1 MSKFQVLIAALVA
14 TASLGMAGT
23 AAAQSSSSNTSNN
36 PSAYVGAN
44 VGVYNKYS
52 IGCDAGVNCDRTAK
66 LGGKI
71 YGGYDFGSYGVEAL
85 VFGVKSAQGSVRPGA
100 TSVPGSVSETGVGV
114 VGVLPYAVGDFTL
127 KGKLGLAYARGKAS
141 YAGGVSDKSMFTPLV
156 GASVSYP
163 INKTVAVSADWD
175 QFRAKY
181 ATDRSVHVNM
191 FSVGLSTKF

>member
-1 MSKFQVLIAALVA
+1 MSKFQVLITSLAATAALGLA
-14 TASLGMAGT
+14 GAAS
-23 AAAQSSSSNTSNN
+23 AQSSSSNTA

-44 VGVYNKYS
+44 VGLYNKYS
-52 IGCDAGVNCDRTAK
+52 IGCDAGTTCDRSAK

-71 YGGYDFGSYGVEAL
+71 YGGYDFGGYGVEAL

-100 TSVPGSVSETGVGV
+100 TSQPGSVSETGAGV
-114 VGVLPYAVGDFTL
+114 VGVLPYAIGDFTL
-127 KGKLGLAYARGKAS
+127 KGKLGLAYVRGKAS
-141 YAGGVSDKSMFTPLV
+141 YAGGVADKSMVTPLV
-156 GASVSYP
+156 GASVAYP
-163 INKTVAVSADWD
+163 INKTVSLSADWD